1 MEENIEAMEVP
12 EVETEVILI
21 KQVSNE
27 DVRVGKIASFLL
39 FNATIFF
46 TRRSLRAYLH
56 EIRFFYCYF
65 ISLK

>member
-27 DVRVGKIASFLL
+27 DVRVGEILSFLFL
-39 FNATIFF
+39 TFWD
-46 TRRSLRAYLH
+46 SLVMIKFSCALG
-56 EIRFFYCYF
+56 C
-65 ISLK
+65 LT